1 MIWFAVSW
9 RLGNRC
15 VDLGRF
21 QDEFRPFRRGEV
33 ALARRAQ
40 SEPDFLPEAERH
52 LLRYAVRL
60 AQLSSLGPES
70 DLLTD
75 RLGSFRLRL
84 LQLLAPHLPTDPGGI
99 DAAALQKLA
108 PRIRHLVEGARGL
121 VAESAVASAEALDDE
136 VCRKDLVLVMGG
148 AGAAGFVF
156 LGALRAFEEAGLRPN
171 YILGTSIGA
180 VVGALRARTN
190 RFDLE
195 GLLSQVA
202 RIGVGKLF
210 RPPATPGR
218 YGLPGALRLDLKG
231 GLGWFF
237 SHGDGSPVRLSE
249 LRIPFDTMVCGLG
262 AGALT
267 HERGEYADLLG
278 EELHDPEEFTHL
290 RSATIMRAVAA
301 LIELAV
307 SRRMFVQLQL
317 GGGPETAQLEA
328 LDAAGFSA
336 AIPALLQYDV
346 IDADPHTER
355 VLNGLFERHKLVAL
369 VDGSIGQLLPA
380 QRAWQT
386 VESGRL
392 GHRNC
397 AIVALDALVA
407 ARGRN
412 RVLAP
417 LQRALA
423 ATVQRDRAF
432 WDLYVP
438 YPRAPFVLDLVPRDS
453 LLRRAADDGYEQTRE
468 TAELLRGLLAPLPR
482 WEAIASGIPEWRR

>member
-1 MIWFAVSW
+1 M
-9 RLGNRC
+9 
-15 VDLGRF
+15 
-21 QDEFRPFRRGEV
+21 
-33 ALARRAQ
+33 
-40 SEPDFLPEAERH
+40 
-52 LLRYAVRL
+52 
-60 AQLSSLGPES
+60 
-70 DLLTD
+70 
-75 RLGSFRLRL
+75 
-84 LQLLAPHLPTDPGGI
+84 
-99 DAAALQKLA
+99 
-108 PRIRHLVEGARGL
+108 
-121 VAESAVASAEALDDE
+121 
-136 VCRKDLVLVMGG
+136 
-148 AGAAGFVF
+148 
-156 LGALRAFEEAGLRPN
+156 
-171 YILGTSIGA
+171 
-180 VVGALRARTN
+180 
-190 RFDLE
+190 
-195 GLLSQVA
+195 
-202 RIGVGKLF
+202 
-210 RPPATPGR
+210 
-218 YGLPGALRLDLKG
+218 
-231 GLGWFF
+231 
-237 SHGDGSPVRLSE
+237 RLSE

-278 EELHDPEEFTHL
+278 QELHDPEEFTHL

-307 SRRMFVQLQL
+307 SRRMLVQLQL
-317 GGGPETAQLEA
+317 GGDPETAQLEA

-355 VLNGLFERHKLVAL
+355 VLNGLFERHKVVAL

-392 GHRNC
+392 GRRNC

-453 LLRRAADDGYEQTRE
+453 LLRGAADDGYEQTRE